1 MVKEVPM
8 DHVFLRDDK
17 HGNIIDME
25 CIIDPFAGKEMGTF
39 ALGQAD

>member
-8 DHVFLRDDK
+8 DHIFLRDDR

-25 CIIDPFAGKEMGTF
+25 YIIDPLAEKKMWTF